1 MKKVTILSD
10 FYPPHWTGISKSVSY
25 IVDAIEKEFL
35 TTVLTVQFDKK
46 LLLKEKRKH
55 SMIRRFPKL
64 FSVSRAQFSL
74 SLLCYFVKNINQM
87 DIVLINS
94 PSIHILPI
102 SLISKIFKKKLLIFH
117 QGDLI
122 LPNGLFNY
130 LIEKLF
136 DLASLISF
144 ALADQLAT
152 YTDDYAKN
160 SRLLSKFPKKTTF
173 FIPPLPYFVQNKN
186 DKKSDS
192 KLKNKLKKLKKQ
204 KMFLIGFAGRFV
216 EEKGFDVLLKAAIKL
231 SKKRKDFIL
240 VFAGETDISYE
251 KTFFKE
257 QVLINKLKNNLVFL
271 GLLNDEQLISF
282 YQSLDLFVLP
292 SRSECF
298 ALVQAEAMAQK
309 IPVLVSDIPGAREP
323 VQQSSFGLLFELNNP
338 DDLAKKIEEMLGKLG
353 DFDNNYVKVIKYF
366 NQEDSQKKLINF
378 LINNR

>member
-74 SLLCYFVKNINQM
+74 SLLCYFVKNINQV

-173 FIPPLPYFVQNKN
+173 FIPP
-186 DKKSDS
+186 
-192 KLKNKLKKLKKQ
+192 
-204 KMFLIGFAGRFV
+204 
-216 EEKGFDVLLKAAIKL
+216 
-231 SKKRKDFIL
+231 
-240 VFAGETDISYE
+240 
-251 KTFFKE
+251 
-257 QVLINKLKNNLVFL
+257 
-271 GLLNDEQLISF
+271 
-282 YQSLDLFVLP
+282 
-292 SRSECF
+292 
-298 ALVQAEAMAQK
+298 
-309 IPVLVSDIPGAREP
+309 
-323 VQQSSFGLLFELNNP
+323 
-338 DDLAKKIEEMLGKLG
+338 
-353 DFDNNYVKVIKYF
+353 
-366 NQEDSQKKLINF
+366 
-378 LINNR
+378 